1 MNLRTLLTVTALV
14 GATAVP
20 LADAAGP
27 RITFKGVGRV
37 KLGRT
42 SHGLR
47 SEHLI
52 GRLHKGCELAGPN
65 LRVANLRAPLKGSVE
80 FFKPKLRAFQITVT
94 GGAKAN
100 GVGVGATLA
109 RVKAKF
115 PHRQIDHSG
124 ESVFGLTFVDV
135 PNKRKPKLQLAIDKK
150 THKVTMFGIPTL
162 AFCE

>member
-1 MNLRTLLTVTALV
+1 MNLRTLLAVTALL

-20 LADAAGP
+20 LADAATP
-27 RITFKGVGRV
+27 KITFKGVGRV

-52 GRLHKGCELAGPN
+52 GRLKKGCELAGPN
-65 LRVANLRAPLKGSVE
+65 LRVASLRPPLKGSVE
-80 FFKPKLRAFQITVT
+80 FFKPKLRAFQITIT
-94 GGAKAN
+94 DGAKAN

-124 ESVFGLTFVDV
+124 ESTFGLTFVDV
-135 PNKRKPKLQLAIDKK
+135 PNKRKPKLQIAVDPK
-150 THKVTMFGIPTL
+150 TRRVTMFGIPTL